1 MKRKIN
7 ISCSCPLLLLSL
19 ASCLLTLSGCS
30 SGKPTTTQATS
41 SSAEQVDGSIYLLA
55 SEPEEAVDVIKARET
70 AKDQD
75 DVVIVGRIGGSAN
88 PWVDGRAAFS
98 IVDASLE
105 SCLECGSMDCP
116 KPWDYC

>member
-1 MKRKIN
+1 MRRIIYN
-7 ISCSCPLLLLSL
+7 SRYHAFWLLPLV
-19 ASCLLTLSGCS
+19 SCLSTFLGCS
-30 SGKPTTTQATS
+30 QDTPPATQATS
-41 SSAEQVDGSIYLLA
+41 SSAPDIDGSVYLLE
-55 SEPEEAVDVIKARET
+55 SEPADAGDVIKVRED